1 MTYVCMTLKKVYMS
15 LVHTL
20 SSPSPCWWPPWTEP
34 SQKPEGEEARRTC
47 AEQFLWVLEQRV
59 HLKAQTEVVQH
70 TMNGRG
76 IFYFFF
82 FFFFFVSLLSCVM
95 QASVD
100 SLIFQNWHLMA
111 LPTQGQKCV
120 KSARSVHPV
129 CQWHGLGKQLNLA
142 SSGSTVLITFAVW
155 AHPGRHYD
163 LSSQTMASV
172 IGTESF
178 LGAEWVLS

>member
-34 SQKPEGEEARRTC
+34 SQKPEGEEARKDMRRAVSLGPG
-47 AEQFLWVLEQRV
+47 AESAFESTDRSCPAHNEWPWDILFL
-59 HLKAQTEVVQH
+59 
-70 TMNGRG
+70 
-76 IFYFFF
+76 F

-172 IGTESF
+172 IRTESF